1 MAGVGVYADLLID
14 RAVLKAD
21 DLAVG
26 EFAVDVDRFHSIVVG
41 ACMQLRIDGL
51 IAAAAGGVYLSE
63 GLELSAVG
71 GLFYFIS
78 IYIMLIRD
86 VPIQISPSVTNG
98 SGEGSE
104 GDWEGGAVYYYCA
117 VISDSPVV

>member
-14 RAVLKAD
+14 RAVLEAD

-26 EFAVDVDRFHSIVVG
+26 QFTIDVDCFYAVVVG
-41 ACMQLRIDGL
+41 AAVELCIGSLV
-51 IAAAAGGVYLSE
+51 AAPAGGVYLSE